1 MLDKTIYVTKP
12 YLPENEKY
20 KGYVDK
26 ILDSGWLTNNASF
39 VQELERRLSKYL
51 GVKNVV
57 LVANG
62 SLALQISYKILGLTG
77 EVITTPFT
85 FVATASTMVWEGLHP
100 LFSDIDSYSF
110 NLDPECIE
118 SRITNNTSA
127 IVPVHV
133 YGNPCQLEEIESI
146 ANRYNLKI
154 IYDAAHAFGV
164 KYKNKS
170 VLNYGDI
177 STISFHSTKMFH
189 TIEGGAV
196 ITNNDELAKKAR
208 LLINF
213 GITGEET
220 VEQVGINAKMNEFQA
235 AMGLCVLDD
244 IEIIKSERK
253 KIWEV
258 YYNELSELV
267 VFQDFNEFSSNN
279 HSYVPILFENEKVLL
294 EVLNTLRSNNI
305 IPRRYFYPTLD
316 NQEIFKNKNKNPVAN
331 DISKRILC
339 LPIYPGLTE
348 KEQDKIIKII
358 KDCL

>member
-12 YLPENEKY
+12 YLPANEKY

-26 ILDSGWLTNNASF
+26 ILDSGWLTNHASL
-39 VQELERRLSKYL
+39 VQELEHRLSKYL
-51 GVKNVV
+51 GVRNVV

-62 SLALQISYKILGLTG
+62 TLALQISYKTLGLTG

-85 FVATASTMVWEGLHP
+85 FVATASAMAWEGLHP
-100 LFSDIDSYSF
+100 LFSDIDPDSF
-110 NLDPECIE
+110 NIDPEYIE

-127 IVPVHV
+127 IVPVHI
-133 YGNPCQLEEIESI
+133 YGNPCQLEAIESI
-146 ANRYNLKI
+146 ANKYNLKL
-154 IYDAAHAFGV
+154 IYDAAHAFGIE
-164 KYKNKS
+164 YKNKS
-170 VLNYGDI
+170 VFNYGDI

-235 AMGLCVLDD
+235 AMGLCILDD
-244 IEIIKSERK
+244 IEIIKSKRK
-253 KIWEV
+253 KIWEE
-258 YYNELSELV
+258 YYNELSEQV
-267 VFQDFNEFSSNN
+267 VFQEFNEFSSNN
-279 HSYVPILFENEKVLL
+279 HSHVPILFENEEVLL
-294 EVLNTLRSNNI
+294 DVLNALKSNNI

-316 NQEIFKNKNKNPVAN
+316 NHEIFRNNHKNPVAD

-339 LPIYPGLTE
+339 LPIYPDLKE
-348 KEQDKIIKII
+348 KEQDRIIKII
-358 KDCL
+358 KEYL